1 MIATARLVLALAV
14 AAVATPPMMAWQWL
28 ALRTGWLDDG
38 TAPRLWHA
46 LVTRLLGLRIRVH
59 GAMSASRPLLIAS
72 NHVSWTDIMVLGSL
86 ADLHFIAKSEV
97 ASWPLMGT
105 FARLQRSVFVER
117 AARRKS
123 GAQVGEIA
131 GRIADGDPMV
141 LFAEGTTGDGNLV
154 LPFNST
160 LFGAAQMALDAGDA
174 AAPVTIQPVAIAYTR
189 LHGLPMGRR
198 MRGHAAWVG
207 EQTLAPHVLS
217 LLRTGGLDVEVHF
230 GEPVVFGPGASRKVV
245 AREVEAC
252 VRAMMAQA
260 LRNPL

>member
-1 MIATARLVLALAV
+1 MIGNLRLAFALFV
-14 AAVATPPMMAWQWL
+14 AGVVTPPMMAWQWL

-38 TAPRLWHA
+38 TVPRLWHR

-59 GAMSASRPLLIAS
+59 GSLARERPLLIAA
-72 NHVSWTDIMVLGSL
+72 NHISWTDIMVLGSL

-97 ASWPLMGT
+97 AAWPVFGT

-117 AARRKS
+117 SARRKS

-160 LFGAAQMALDAGDA
+160 LFGAAQMALGADT
-174 AAPVTIQPVAIAYTR
+174 APVTVQPVAIAYTR
-189 LHGLPMGRR
+189 LHGVPMGRSL
-198 MRGHAAWVG
+198 RGHAAWVG
-207 EQTLAPHVLS
+207 EQTLVPHLLS
-217 LLRTGGLDVEVHF
+217 LLRRGSLDVEVHF
-230 GEPVVFGPGASRKVV
+230 GEPLAFAPGTNRKLI
-245 AREVEAC
+245 AREAEAR
-252 VRAMMAQA
+252 VRSMMAGA
-260 LRNPL
+260 LRNPA